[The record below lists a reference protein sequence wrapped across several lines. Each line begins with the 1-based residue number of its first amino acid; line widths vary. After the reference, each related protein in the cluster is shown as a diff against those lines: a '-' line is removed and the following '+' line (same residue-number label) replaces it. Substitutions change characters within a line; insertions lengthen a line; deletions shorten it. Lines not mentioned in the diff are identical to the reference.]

1 MNLKNLQLKIKEISE
16 KGTFK
21 AYANTFNTLDA
32 AGDRTQR
39 GAFLASIAAHKAA
52 GTMPRLLG
60 QHEHQKNPIGIITD
74 MYEDEKGLVIEGQF
88 ALKTKDGAEA
98 YELVKMQAIDTFSIG
113 YNTISEKAM
122 PDGNHLIELDLK
134 EVSLVTFPCNE
145 ESKIVSI
152 KAFGEDEDEEKS
164 EDEDDVEEKAFEDM
178 SNAEKAEY
186 FKAEAEA
193 EEAKAAEEEAEKKA
207 ADDLEAEESKAK
219 EVKVEAEKS
228 ANLAVDL
235 KRTNL
240 HYNITNTKAGQPIT
254 STKSL
259 ELSGSAGLAIDER
272 LNLSVIEAGQNLPS
286 ALALIETV
294 QATSLDTHDIV
305 TGAYSNSVKGVESDG
320 TDIPKSGTPSFL
332 SSYGGLVNEQT
343 YYLISAEA
351 MADPSIDLEAVHVK
365 QVAKAA
371 NDKYEKEMWYGTG
384 DTELTG
390 QNSWH
395 GVFTEGYDAVEG
407 LKDDGEREFGV
418 FQHYVHSVSV
428 FNLHKTLT
436 DCIDGINDEA
446 DPKSAFFMNRKTFTQ
461 IRAILQAE
469 NTDGGFRV
477 LDITRRN
484 GVTWEIEG
492 YPIVFCANMTPLDFG
507 TQDFVCAFGD
517 IQAAYKQYVHPT
529 ITVRDEF
536 TVDGATKVLS
546 RQRRS
551 GLIKDSNALK
561 IIVMGA

>member
-152 KAFGEDEDEEKS
+152 KAFGEDEEKS
-164 EDEDDVEEKAFEDM
+164 EDDVEEKAFEDM

-219 EVKVEAEKS
+219 EVEVEAEKS

-272 LNLSVIEAGQNLPS
+272 LNLSVIEAGQNLSS

-343 YYLISAEA
+343 HYLISAEA

-384 DTELTG
+384 DTELTS

-418 FQHYVHSVSV
+418 FQHYVNSASET
-428 FNLHKTLT
+428 NLHETFT
-436 DCIDGINDEA
+436 DCIAGINDES
-446 DPKSAFFMNRKTFTQ
+446 DVNSAFFMNRKTFTQ
-461 IRAILQAE
+461 VRSTIRSE
-469 NTDGGFRV
+469 NTTAGNHV
-477 LDITRRN
+477 LDICRKD
-484 GVTWEIEG
+484 GVWTIDG
-492 YPIVFCANMTPLDFG
+492 YPIVFSANMTPLDFG